1 MMDWWMIPGPR
12 SYIDAIIDDVRE
24 GKSVFLV
31 LPENVPERFSHAL
44 KEALREESNW
54 ESVSVT
60 PAVNPVDFLYTH
72 FVPHA
77 EPRKLRS
84 ETTLA
89 GEPEFQRK
97 LISIEGIM
105 AEDWAAWS
113 QFFLEYERVSRA
125 VPESRRTLFLI
136 RVQGPGYV
144 HEPPAAVGLSC
155 RRWDGWLRR
164 NDMQL
169 YSNSRVRER
178 KSGLETD
185 LSAAL
190 TSELGGWDPALC
202 EYLADFD
209 LVELIQP
216 AQLLETFAAGKG
228 WCFQPGPYEQAS
240 WSQGLWQTYLGK
252 QTPHTAFGAFL
263 LGQRFLNRL
272 LWKAEIVIL
281 MPYVE
286 EQRQVLIE
294 RYRGHLRLPHYS
306 KYGVIND
313 VYDLEIGMLELL
325 LHQSGAV
332 SKAALDFIT
341 NLKLAR
347 NQLSHMAP
355 VDSAVLVTLCRN
367 AEGN

>member
-12 SYIDAIIDDVRE
+12 SFIEAVIDDVRE
-24 GKSVFLV
+24 GKSVFLM
-31 LPENVPERFSHAL
+31 LPENVPARFSYAL
-44 KEALREESNW
+44 KESLREESNW
-54 ESVSVT
+54 EAVNVT
-60 PAVNPVDFLYTH
+60 PAANPVDFLYTH

-77 EPRKLRS
+77 DPRKLRS
-84 ETTLA
+84 ETSLV

-97 LISIEGIM
+97 LISIDGIPP
-105 AEDWAAWS
+105 EDWSAWS
-113 QFFLEYERVSRA
+113 SFFLEYERVSRA
-125 VPESRRTLFLI
+125 VPESRRSLFLI
-136 RVQGPGYV
+136 RILGSGHV
-144 HEPPAAVGLSC
+144 HSPPAAVGLSC

-169 YSNSRVRER
+169 YSNSCVRER

-185 LSAAL
+185 LTAAL
-190 TSELGGWDPALC
+190 ISELGGWDPALC
-202 EYLADFD
+202 EYLADFNLD
-209 LVELIQP
+209 ELIQP

-228 WCFQPGPYEQAS
+228 WCFQPGPYDEAS
-240 WSQGLWQTYLGK
+240 WSNGLWQTYLGK

-281 MPYVE
+281 MPYIE

-294 RYRGHLRLPHYS
+294 RYRSHLRLPHYS

-313 VYDLEIGMLELL
+313 VYDLEIGMLEWLL
-325 LHQSGAV
+325 NQSGV
-332 SKAALDFIT
+332 PSKATLDFIS

-347 NQLSHMAP
+347 NQLSHLAP
-355 VDSAVLVTLCRN
+355 IDSSILLELCRN
-367 AEGN
+367 AEKD